1 MRDDGDGPHIRSL
14 KRQFADGQVS
24 RREFV
29 RFATLLGLAAPA
41 AYALIGERPASVAR
55 AATMPTGGT
64 LRMSYRV
71 QDLKNPHAYS
81 WGATI
86 ASQVIEYLTLTDEH
100 NVTHPLLLEKWDVSE
115 DLKTWTLS
123 VREGV
128 KWHNGEDFTADDVI
142 WNLNHLLDPAVGS
155 SFVGLVKSYLMNE
168 QDGGVDANG
177 KPKKKILTLWDAN
190 AIQKVDSHTVR
201 LNLKQPQLSVPE
213 HLYHYPALMLY
224 PGEKGVFVPGS
235 QGTGPFE
242 FGAIEIGKR
251 ALVKAHRPYWG
262 GLWNE
267 GPHLDAIEFIDLGDD
282 PSAPIS
288 ALASGQIHGA
298 LVVDSGQYDA
308 MKQLPHLKFYSVPTA
323 ATAVLRMK
331 VTQKPFDDPRVRKA
345 MRLGVDTKEIAEVAL
360 RGLGEAGDHVHVAPV
375 QPDYQPIAPMQRDV
389 DAAKKLLA
397 DAGYPNGFDTVLYVP
412 NDQAWIAA
420 EAQAAAEQ
428 WKAIGVR
435 VKLNVVPGAQYWEN
449 WTKVPFGA
457 TTWLHRPLG
466 LMVLDL
472 AYRTGVPW
480 NETSYSN
487 PEFDKLLNQ
496 ADSTADIAKRRE
508 VMGKLEEIMHEDG
521 PVVQPL
527 WQHLFSFFHE
537 SVLGYTMH
545 PSNYLFGTRL
555 ALQQTT

>member
-1 MRDDGDGPHIRSL
+1 MRDDGESLHIKSL
-14 KRQFADGQVS
+14 KRQFADGAIG

-41 AYALIGERPASVAR
+41 AYALVGESPVRPAR
-55 AATMPTGGT
+55 AATMPDGGT
-64 LRMSYRV
+64 LRLAYRV

-86 ASQVIEYLTLTDEH
+86 ASQVVEYLTLTDEH
-100 NVTHPLLLEKWDVSE
+100 NVTHPWLLQKWDVSE

-123 VREGV
+123 VRQGV

-142 WNLNHLLDPAVGS
+142 WNLNHLLDPAEGS
-155 SFVGLVKSYLMNE
+155 SFVGLVKSYLIKE
-168 QDGGVDANG
+168 QDGGIGANG
-177 KPKKKILTLWDAN
+177 KPKKTFALWDAN

-201 LNLKQPQLSVPE
+201 LNLKEPQISVPE
-213 HLYHYPALMLY
+213 HLYHYPATMLY
-224 PGEKGVFVPGS
+224 PGDKGVFVPGS

-242 FGAIEIGKR
+242 LASVEIGKR

-262 GLWNE
+262 GIWNE
-267 GPHLDAIEFIDLGDD
+267 GPYLDAIEFVDLGDD
-282 PSAPIS
+282 PAAPIS
-288 ALASGQIHGA
+288 SLASGQVHGL
-298 LVVDSGQYDA
+298 LVVDPSQYDA
-308 MKQLPHLKFYSVPTA
+308 LKQLPHLDFYSVTTA

-345 MRLGVDTKEIAEVAL
+345 MRLGIDTKSVMEVAL
-360 RGLGEAGDHVHVAPV
+360 RGLGQPGDNVHVAPV
-375 QPDYQPIAPMQRDV
+375 QPDYQPIPPMPRDV
-389 DAAKKLLA
+389 VAAKKLLA
-397 DAGYPNGFDTVLYVP
+397 EAGYPNGFETVLYVP
-412 NDQAWIAA
+412 NDQAWIVA
-420 EAQAAAEQ
+420 ESQAAAEQ
-428 WKAIGVR
+428 WKAIGVQ
-435 VKLNVVPGAQYWEN
+435 VKLNVVPGTQYWDN
-449 WTKVPFGA
+449 WTKLPFGA

-496 ADSTADIAKRRE
+496 ADSTIDIAKRRE
-508 VMGKLEEIMHEDG
+508 VMGKLEAIMQEDG

-527 WQHLFSFFHE
+527 WRDLFSFMHE

-545 PSNYLFGTRL
+545 PSNYLFGARL
-555 ALQQTT
+555 ALQKTA